1 MSRSFRARLIVALL
15 AFGLVPASIMA
26 FVTLNTADH
35 LRDSSARLL
44 RRAARLGV
52 KALDASALEAGRKEP
67 PRIDRAETRAVA
79 SAFDN
84 IMAEYQIAGLRFVL
98 VSPEG
103 TVVEVRSKGEDRTAP
118 SVGRRLGSPDEDL
131 LATIARDG
139 ESMGSGSE
147 SYREVADGTTGAE
160 VISAPLVMLKDG
172 DGPPSRFGVVVS
184 APRASV
190 FAAIDA
196 IRYQTMGVLAASL
209 VATIV
214 VGVWLAS
221 RFVRPLGE
229 LIAVAGHLGEGRLD
243 VRSHLDRKDELG
255 KLSDEI
261 NLVIDRLAAVIR
273 EIGAATTSVASA
285 GAELNASAQQLS
297 QGATE
302 QASTLQEIAASLR
315 SGDVTVKQNAHNA
328 QQTAQTAA
336 AASARATEG
345 GHAVEETVGAMRQI
359 AQRIKLVEDIA
370 YQTNL
375 LALNAAIEAARAGA
389 QGRGFAVVAGEVRK
403 LAERSQA
410 AAQQIGELAA
420 GSLKVAEN
428 AGTLL
433 QEIVPMIGKTSTL
446 VREIAAASTEQTTA
460 IHQINV
466 GVRQL
471 DEVVQQN
478 VTASVQ
484 VASTAGALASQASS
498 LEQLVGFFRLADAPP
513 TRRPPAI
520 SPRPAPH
527 RPRLEPPRANGGIV
541 VNLDDDADFERF
553 S

>member
-1 MSRSFRARLIVALL
+1 MSRSFRARLILTLL
-15 AFGLVPASIMA
+15 SFGLVPASIMA
-26 FVTLNTADH
+26 IVTLGTADR
-35 LRDSSARLL
+35 LRDSSARLI
-44 RRAARLGV
+44 RRAARLG
-52 KALDASALEAGRKEP
+52 ASALSNSALHPNVEPALLNRADTSAAG
-67 PRIDRAETRAVA
+67 A
-79 SAFDN
+79 AFED
-84 IMAEYQIAGLRFVL
+84 ILMEYSIPGLRFVL
-98 VSPEG
+98 IDPAGAVL
-103 TVVEVRSKGEDRTAP
+103 EVRSQGEDRTAP
-118 SVGRRLGSPDEDL
+118 ALGRKLGPPYTDV
-131 LATIARDG
+131 LATAARVTAVDAVRHDPYKEVEDG
-139 ESMGSGSE
+139 S
-147 SYREVADGTTGAE
+147 TGPE
-160 VISAPLVMLKDG
+160 VIAAATVRLKDG
-172 DGPPSRFGVVVS
+172 DGPAARFGVIVS

-190 FAAIDA
+190 FAAIDR
-196 IRYQTMGVLAASL
+196 IRYQTMAVLAASL
-209 VATIV
+209 AGTVV
-214 VGVWLAS
+214 VGLWLS
-221 RFVRPLGE
+221 GRFVRPLAE
-229 LIAVAGHLGEGRLD
+229 LILVAGHLSEGRLD
-243 VRSHLDRKDELG
+243 VRSHLSRRDELG
-255 KLSDEI
+255 RLSDEI
-261 NLVIDRLAAVIR
+261 NLVIDRLAGVIR
-273 EIGAATTSVASA
+273 EIGSATTSVASA

-315 SGDVTVKQNAHNA
+315 SGDVTVKQNAANA

-433 QEIVPMIGKTSTL
+433 REIVPMIGKTSTL
-446 VREIAAASTEQTTA
+446 VREIAAASTEQTSA

-484 VASTAGALASQASS
+484 VASTAGALASQAAS
-498 LEQLVGFFRLADAPP
+498 LEQLVGFFRLADAPTAPRP
-513 TRRPPAI
+513 TRPAARPTFPRARLE
-520 SPRPAPH
+520 SPRP
-527 RPRLEPPRANGGIV
+527 NGGIV
-541 VNLDDDADFERF
+541 VDLDDDADFERF
-553 S
+553 P